1 MLDLTGGPT
10 MEAIAWVVLGATTF
24 IASLRAGG
32 NARARM
38 VARVALFLLFV
49 FAGALV
55 NAIYLVTGTD
65 YADFADLSYLPFVT
79 DTWHAVVAPNQ
90 ELFIGLLVAFEAIAG
105 TLILL
110 GGRKTQIGLVAV
122 IGFHV
127 ALLSFGWMFSIW
139 SIPMLIALV
148 LLLRAER
155 AALAESPDGVA
166 DETPAPARPRRK
178 QHV

>member
-1 MLDLTGGPT
+1 
-10 MEAIAWVVLGATTF
+10 MEPIAWVVLGATTF
-24 IASLRAGG
+24 VAALRAGRS
-32 NARARM
+32 ARARM
-38 VARVALFLLFV
+38 VGRVALFLLFV

-55 NAIYLVTGTD
+55 NAIYLATGTD

-79 DTWHAVVAPNQ
+79 DSWRAVVAPNQ
-90 ELFIGLLVAFEAIAG
+90 QLFIGLLVVFEAVAG

-110 GGRKTQIGLVAV
+110 GGRKTQVGLIAV

-127 ALLSFGWMFSIW
+127 ALLSFGWMFFIW

-155 AALAESPDGVA
+155 SAFASRPEGSAAD
-166 DETPAPARPRRK
+166 TPAPVEARPP
-178 QHV
+178 QFTSG

>member
-1 MLDLTGGPT
+1 

-24 IASLRAGG
+24 VAALRAGRS
-32 NARARM
+32 ARARL

-55 NAIYLVTGTD
+55 NAIYLATGTD
-65 YADFADLSYLPFVT
+65 YAAFADLAYLPFVT
-79 DTWHAVVAPNQ
+79 DTWRAVVAPNQ
-90 ELFIGLLVAFEAIAG
+90 ELFIGLLVAFEAVAG

-110 GGRKTQIGLVAV
+110 GGRMTQVGLVAV

-127 ALLSFGWMFSIW
+127 ALLSFGWMFALW
-139 SIPMLIALV
+139 AIPMLVALV

-155 AALAESPDGVA
+155 SASTPEPDGMLDAHDVRVTSDQPGA
-166 DETPAPARPRRK
+166 TTSR
-178 QHV
+178 